1 MFKMSTTITPETF
14 LSSHLT
20 LENFKTITNGTPDQ
34 ASNVLPTLSIN
45 TGSGTGYKLFP
56 TAGASSGNPDVLHI
70 ANQTAS
76 SPTTVQIGTAG
87 TTHSAPIIAQTFN
100 STEAQSRL
108 TIASDVELIAHS
120 VNSADEAS
128 KLVFPATSP
137 GAEQTLTAPMIDR
150 TNGTVTDTEYVN
162 GVKFSHDAE
171 FTVPNPKY
179 NPNASPQTE
188 EPTVNIRI
196 SDLYRLIS
204 NIQNFDNVISALCR
218 ANNFQ
223 LSNTSVENDAAW
235 IQAYANVNTT
245 QPVPPDPVAPI

>member
-1 MFKMSTTITPETF
+1 MSTTITPETF

-34 ASNVLPTLSIN
+34 ASNVLPALSIN

-56 TAGASSGNPDVLHI
+56 TAGASGAPDVLHV

-76 SPTTVQIGTAG
+76 SPTTLQIGTAG

-108 TIASDVELIAHS
+108 TVASDVELIAHS
-120 VNSADEAS
+120 VSGTDEAS
-128 KLVFPATSP
+128 KLVFPATSS

-150 TNGTVTDTEYVN
+150 TTASVTDDEYMN

-179 NPNASPQTE
+179 DPNADPQTE

-245 QPVPPDPVAPI
+245 QPLPPNPVAPI